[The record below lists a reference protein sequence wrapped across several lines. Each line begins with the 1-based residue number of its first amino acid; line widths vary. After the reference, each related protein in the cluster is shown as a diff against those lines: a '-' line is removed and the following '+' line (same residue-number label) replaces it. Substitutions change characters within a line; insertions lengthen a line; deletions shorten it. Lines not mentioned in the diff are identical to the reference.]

1 MKIMYQIEKA
11 FTVATYTFRDL
22 LRSKILWNAA
32 LIGLGLALVSF
43 VAGEFTFGVPARVAT
58 DLGLAALSLSGY
70 GLSFFAAI
78 SLIRQEEESRT
89 IYLIISRPI
98 RRSVF
103 LIGKI
108 AGVAAFLALNYL
120 LILSFVLTALAIF
133 GSTLGPIGWSAVAL
147 SFVELLLILVLLV
160 LISLVANRA
169 LTIIAGLVILV
180 GGHALGETRQLNF
193 VKNYPWLDKTVAVL
207 DVVFPSL
214 HRLNLKDHV
223 LYEVSVPGVTVV
235 AALGYALCYG
245 LAALCLAGYLI
256 ERKDFD

>member
-1 MKIMYQIEKA
+1 MDQLAKA
-11 FTVATYTFRDL
+11 FIVASYTFRDL

-32 LIGLGLALVSF
+32 LVGFGLALVSF
-43 VAGEFTFGVPARVAT
+43 IAGEFTFGVPARVAT

-98 RRSVF
+98 ARSVF
-103 LIGKI
+103 LLGKL
-108 AGVAAFLALNYL
+108 AGVAAFLALNYA
-120 LILSFVLTALAIF
+120 LILAFILGALAIF
-133 GSTLGPIGWSAVAL
+133 GSSLGPTGWAAVAL
-147 SFVELLLILVLLV
+147 SFVELLLLLVLLV
-160 LISLVANRA
+160 LVSLVANRA

-180 GGHALGETRQLNF
+180 GGHALGETRQLSF
-193 VKNYPWLDKTVAVL
+193 VKNLPWLDKTVAIF

-223 LYEVSVPGVTVV
+223 LYEVSVPGSAV
-235 AALGYALCYG
+235 AAALAYALCYG